1 MLVQEKVRLF
11 WFVEEDLFISI
22 GAGNSAGSGANNNPP
37 IHTGHRRQQYTLAEL
52 PYVCEFCPARYK
64 TKPGLQYHL
73 AKHKDINTEH
83 RPSSSTPST
92 GDTGGSLSPT
102 SANASAIM
110 KQKYMNPP
118 IDHHQQQQQ
127 PMYTNQSMPGGPVL
141 HNNTSGHLPLTA
153 GGVPSMPTPPYPMNP
168 HHHHHHQQQ
177 QQPYGMPP
185 QPHHHSVPPSASM
198 PLTVAAL
205 SGSAP
210 PTSVPYYPQQ
220 QHQMAHQQHMMMMQQ
235 QHHHHHQQQQQQ
247 QHFQQPPKQS
257 TPSTDLSTT
266 INTGIQC
273 DFCGGNEQENKTTK
287 LPEQMITCKV
297 I

>member
-1 MLVQEKVRLF
+1 
-11 WFVEEDLFISI
+11 
-22 GAGNSAGSGANNNPP
+22 
-37 IHTGHRRQQYTLAEL
+37 
-52 PYVCEFCPARYK
+52 
-64 TKPGLQYHL
+64 
-73 AKHKDINTEH
+73 
-83 RPSSSTPST
+83 
-92 GDTGGSLSPT
+92 
-102 SANASAIM
+102 
-110 KQKYMNPP
+110 
-118 IDHHQQQQQ
+118 
-127 PMYTNQSMPGGPVL
+127 
-141 HNNTSGHLPLTA
+141 
-153 GGVPSMPTPPYPMNP
+153 
-168 HHHHHHQQQ
+168 
-177 QQPYGMPP
+177 
-185 QPHHHSVPPSASM
+185 M

-235 QHHHHHQQQQQQ
+235 QHHHHQQQQQ